1 MKKITPQ
8 NSTSLEENVT
18 HHPIASKK
26 IVLFILW
33 FSQYTTIC
41 SVFKGEDCLIQNDCL
56 KFQVKNLIVLMGK
69 LNDASFQKATIKKLI
84 NIPLASMEYGH
95 FLVPTS
101 SSFPLFAAEKTFC
114 FMLSLTIFR
123 SCAVFWQARR
133 VSQNTNNEQYKMPSD
148 TIIWNF

>member
-1 MKKITPQ
+1 MQVKRLFYLFFGLASTP
-8 NSTSLEENVT
+8 
-18 HHPIASKK
+18 A
-26 IVLFILW
+26 
-33 FSQYTTIC
+33 TIC
-41 SVFKGEDCLIQNDCL
+41 SIFKGEDCLIQNDCL

-69 LNDASFQKATIKKLI
+69 LNDASLQKATIKKLI
-84 NIPLASMEYGH
+84 NIPFPSLEYGH
-95 FLVPTS
+95 FPTS

-133 VSQNTNNEQYKMPSD
+133 VSQNTNKQQYKMPSN